1 MKKLFKNIFILTSI
15 LLTFSVISCK
25 ENEDTKEETKDE
37 YALVESDNQRTRS
50 VSLTLYPD
58 SKTGLLEENITYT
71 AEDKEAEI
79 DKSKFKYSVDTE
91 KKQFTITV
99 TQIYNSDTKKWM
111 TVSQM
116 VDYYTEKTIGV
127 YSNIIYAA
135 QTAEQ
140 NPTYQ
145 NLYAIACAFSPDEE
159 ITYEEFLSN
168 EGYSE
173 EDDPEKIR
181 TEVLKGVS
189 FIKLIFGITDD
200 NYDQVVQQ
208 LTNNLK
214 TKIQYS
220 LYSNI
225 PDNTIFEYKEI
236 TGEVS
241 TQYPTGKWF
250 EYIKAIYDDSK
261 DWYRQLGIWVSD
273 DGNTSLSLS
282 EIASNGSEIDDEGR
296 WNETFTEYTYEDSN
310 DNEASITVTDNNDG
324 TITATIGGKNY
335 TLNFVGLDITKEDPV

>member
-71 AEDKEAEI
+71 AEDKEADI
-79 DKSKFKYSVDTE
+79 DKVKFKYSVDTE

-99 TQIYNSDTKKWM
+99 TQIYNPETKKWM

-116 VDYYTEKTIGV
+116 VDYYTEETIGV

-140 NPTYQ
+140 DPTYQ
-145 NLYAIACAFSPDEE
+145 NLYAIQCAFFPDEAT
-159 ITYEEFLSN
+159 TYEEFLSSN
-168 EGYSE
+168 GYSE
-173 EDDPEKIR
+173 EDAPEKIR

-189 FIKLIFGITDD
+189 FIKLVFGITDD

-208 LTNNLK
+208 LTNTLK

-220 LYSNI
+220 LYSEI

-236 TGEVS
+236 TTEVS
-241 TQYPTGKWF
+241 AQYPTGKWF
-250 EYIKAIYDDSK
+250 EYIKSIYDDSK

-282 EIASNGSEIDDEGR
+282 EIASIGSEIDEGE
-296 WNETFTEYTYEDSN
+296 WNETFTKYTYKDSN
-310 DNEASITVTDNNDG
+310 DNEASITVTDNKDG
-324 TITATIGGKNY
+324 TITATIGGKDY
-335 TLNFVGLDITKEDPV
+335 TLNFEGLDITKEDED